1 MPFLRCDP
9 DRPDRSERRFHDQL
23 GWLASFLETL
33 RRSLFEPGRFF
44 AGMLKRG
51 NLGSAIGYAI
61 VVGWT
66 GMIGGLFWSLILQGA
81 QTSLLRR
88 LGAPSPGE
96 IPVGYKAL
104 LEVAFVLAGPVI
116 ILAALFICGGILHL
130 GLLMVGGAREGFEAT
145 LRVYAYST
153 GPALFQWIPLCGG
166 LIGFVW
172 GIVLQIVGLSKAHGI
187 SGGRAAAAVLLP
199 VFLCCACLGL
209 AMAMFFGAIAA
220 FATKGGGW

>member
-1 MPFLRCDP
+1 VEGIPWESR
-9 DRPDRSERRFHDQL
+9 DRI

-44 AGMLKRG
+44 SGMPKGG

-66 GMIGGLFWSLILQGA
+66 GMIGGLFWNLILEGA
-81 QTSLLRR
+81 QAALLRQ
-88 LGAPSPGE
+88 LGAPSPGQMS
-96 IPVGYKAL
+96 VGFKAL
-104 LEVAFVLAGPVI
+104 FEVAVVLAGPLI
-116 ILAALFICGGILHL
+116 ILVALFIWGGILHL
-130 GLLMVGGAREGFEAT
+130 CLLLVGGARESFETT
-145 LRVYAYST
+145 LRVYAYSA

-166 LIGFVW
+166 LIGLVW

-209 AMAMFFGAIAA
+209 ALAVFFGAIAA